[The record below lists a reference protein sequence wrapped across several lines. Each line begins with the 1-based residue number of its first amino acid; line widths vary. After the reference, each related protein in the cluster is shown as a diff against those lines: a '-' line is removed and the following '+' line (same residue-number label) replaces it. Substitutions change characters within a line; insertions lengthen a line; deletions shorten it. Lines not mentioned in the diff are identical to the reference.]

1 MRYLIYYLLLINALA
16 FLLMRIDKQKA
27 KKQKWR
33 ISEAALLGTAALG
46 GSIGA
51 LFGMYLFR
59 HKTRHK
65 KFTLGVPALL
75 AVQLAIGYL
84 VFMHNPF

>member
-33 ISEAALLGTAALG
+33 ISEAALLGAAALG
-46 GSIGA
+46 GSVGA
-51 LFGMYLFR
+51 LLGMYLFR

-65 KFTLGVPALL
+65 KFAWGVPAIL
-75 AVQLAIGYL
+75 AVQLVIGYL
-84 VFMHNPF
+84 IISCLI